1 MKLDTR
7 ALVRATVAVMA
18 LSYVICFLFV
28 AIAPRT
34 AMDLFGYVLHADL
47 SGLARPVGLGGFAA
61 GLVFWSV
68 FAALCAGLTGWIYN
82 RSART

>member
-7 ALVRATVAVMA
+7 VLVRAAVALMA
-18 LSYVICFLFV
+18 VSFVICFLFV

-34 AMDLFGYVLHADL
+34 AMDLFGNVLHADL
-47 SGLARPVGLGGFAA
+47 SGLARPVGIGSFVT

-68 FAALCAGLTGWIYN
+68 FVALCVGLTGWIYN
-82 RSART
+82 RSAHA